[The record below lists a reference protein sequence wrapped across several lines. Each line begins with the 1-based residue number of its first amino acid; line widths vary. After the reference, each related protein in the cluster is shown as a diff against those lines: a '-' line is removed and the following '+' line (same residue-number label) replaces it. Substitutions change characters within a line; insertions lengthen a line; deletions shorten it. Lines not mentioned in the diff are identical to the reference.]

1 MADEKLYPIAVGGL
15 FIIKKNEN
23 RLTGKIK
30 INQSRGKLWRNSM
43 IIYRYENKNTG
54 DGPFLSFEGVNPS
67 DNKIYNNGYLYGCK
81 TKKEL
86 IAYMKE
92 HNKYNL
98 KNYHIDIYNIPDEEV
113 IIRKREVLFPK
124 QYSLFYKEP
133 VSTIPQA
140 FWAGE

>member
-1 MADEKLYPIAVGGL
+1 
-15 FIIKKNEN
+15 
-23 RLTGKIK
+23 
-30 INQSRGKLWRNSM
+30 M

-67 DNKIYNNGYLYGCK
+67 NNKIYNNGYLYGCK

-86 IAYMKE
+86 ITYMKE

-98 KNYHIDIYNIPDEEV
+98 KNYHIAIYNIPDEEV

>member
-1 MADEKLYPIAVGGL
+1 
-15 FIIKKNEN
+15 
-23 RLTGKIK
+23 
-30 INQSRGKLWRNSM
+30 M

-98 KNYHIDIYNIPDEEV
+98 KNYHIAIYNIPDKEV

-140 FWAGE
+140 FWAGEQDCYQHTVAFQETKCVKCRNGFLPELGSAVG